1 MYKVTLYIPGVAIF
15 RLHKIDAIPNIKF
28 DHSRNAF
35 STMAK
40 AAIHK
45 ESIIKLSRFLVEWP
59 ADTWAKRIESSS
71 IDLYTN
77 DKEMYNGLLSKFVDL
92 VKSCSEP
99 DETIKTLLENTGSVI
114 VKKLPH
120 NKYHYKA
127 FLLPHKIKSRE
138 ERQDYINW
146 LATQGD
152 RVLISEVVKDW
163 FIKTEWNWDRR
174 YIFVEDA
181 QTLLMIKLRNA
192 EAIGR
197 IYDYI
202 LIDK

>member
-1 MYKVTLYIPGVAIF
+1 
-15 RLHKIDAIPNIKF
+15 
-28 DHSRNAF
+28 
-35 STMAK
+35 MAK

-59 ADTWAKRIESSS
+59 TDTWAKRIECSS

-77 DKEMYNGLLSKFVDL
+77 NKEMYNRLLSEFVDL

-127 FLLPHKIKSRE
+127 FLLPHKIKNRE

-202 LIDK
+202 IIDK

>member
-1 MYKVTLYIPGVAIF
+1 
-15 RLHKIDAIPNIKF
+15 
-28 DHSRNAF
+28 
-35 STMAK
+35 MAK
-40 AAIHK
+40 AAANK
-45 ESIIKLSRFLVEWP
+45 ESIIKLSRFLVDWP
-59 ADTWAKRIESSS
+59 ADAWAKRIESSS

-77 DKEMYNGLLSKFVDL
+77 DREMYSKLLSEFVNL
-92 VKSCSEP
+92 VKACSEP
-99 DETIKTLLENTGSVI
+99 DETIKILLENTGSVI

-138 ERQDYINW
+138 ERQDYVNW

-152 RVLISEVVKDW
+152 RVLISDTVKDW

-174 YIFVEDA
+174 YIFVEDE

-202 LIDK
+202 IIDK

>member
-15 RLHKIDAIPNIKF
+15 RLHKIDAVPNIKF
-28 DHSRNAF
+28 DYSRNAF

-40 AAIHK
+40 AAANK
-45 ESIIKLSRFLVEWP
+45 ESIIKLSRFLVNWP
-59 ADTWAKRIESSS
+59 TDAWAKRIESSS

-77 DKEMYNGLLSKFVDL
+77 DKEMYCKLLSEFVDL

-127 FLLPHKIKSRE
+127 FLMPHKIKSRE
-138 ERQDYINW
+138 ERQDYVNW

-152 RVLISEVVKDW
+152 RVLISDTVKDW

-174 YIFVEDA
+174 YIFVEDE

-202 LIDK
+202 IIDK

>member
-1 MYKVTLYIPGVAIF
+1 
-15 RLHKIDAIPNIKF
+15 
-28 DHSRNAF
+28 
-35 STMAK
+35 MAK

-59 ADTWAKRIESSS
+59 ADAWAKRIESSS

-77 DKEMYNGLLSKFVDL
+77 DKEMYNRLLSEFVDL

-146 LATQGD
+146 LDTQGD

-202 LIDK
+202 IIDK

>member
-1 MYKVTLYIPGVAIF
+1 MYKVTLYVPGVAIF
-15 RLHKIDAIPNIKF
+15 RLHKMDAIPGIKF

-35 STMAK
+35 STMTK
-40 AAIHK
+40 AAANK
-45 ESIIKLSRFLVEWP
+45 ETIIKLSKFLSRWP
-59 ADTWAKRIESSS
+59 EDRWAKRIESSS

-77 DKEMYNGLLSKFVDL
+77 DKEMYNLLLTEFEDL
-92 VKSCSEP
+92 VKNCYEP

-138 ERQDYINW
+138 ERQDYIDW

-174 YIFVEDA
+174 YIFVEDS

-202 LIDK
+202 IIDK